1 MQQALRD
8 NTPIP
13 DAIANAPDLQDG
25 LDLYLN
31 AFIELS
37 TCRPPDGYIPWT
49 AIVDYCRAYEF
60 DRELIDETLVII
72 RRVDQEIQE
81 FRYERAKK
89 KAQAVD
95 KNRTRGNG

>member
-1 MQQALRD
+1 MQQAQRD
-8 NTPIP
+8 GTPIP
-13 DAIANAPDLQDG
+13 DAILNAPELQDG

-31 AFIELS
+31 AYVELG

-60 DRELIDETLVII
+60 DRELIDETLIII
-72 RRVDQEIQE
+72 RRVDQEILE
-81 FRYERAKK
+81 FRNEKAKK
-89 KAQAVD
+89 KAQQVD